1 MAWARDKNGRE
12 FWLDESGVLP
22 PMAREELDKPMPLP
36 DWPGGARRH
45 QPGVKVPEGFELMDA
60 PSGARDGGRAAE
72 RSLHGGP
79 TDVAGRGMLPAQGP
93 RQAETPFADSM
104 ILPEVRRPVELPP
117 ETVEATR
124 LPPVVEG
131 VTMRRGAPGSGDFGE
146 RADLTPTVFRR
157 DTPMSMRDAA
167 AAGLFESRVPKGV
180 SMDPSDAYRAGLID
194 VYAGRGAPQGV
205 PEATARGLVYAVP
218 LNREGPQDMTAANR
232 INATPGK
239 RAFDMEMRSEDAAAM
254 RQGFRAESG
263 ARQAAAAMRATGRV
277 GASRD
282 IVAKILGE
290 EQADAASDRRMRE
303 ARVTPQV
310 RDGVAYDPL
319 TGRSA
324 EVQRGG
330 GAVRP
335 TKWEEYTPKELGDM
349 VNDAVRSMMPEGDS
363 AAFKMALLTA
373 KTDEEKQEVYRKFQA
388 RPTPAQ
394 QLIMDTALAELEKR
408 GGAKPQGGGAGG
420 GGAVYKPG
428 MFGKR

>member
-1 MAWARDKNGRE
+1 
-12 FWLDESGVLP
+12 
-22 PMAREELDKPMPLP
+22 MAREELDKPMPLP

-45 QPGVKVPEGFELMDA
+45 TPGVKVPEGFELMDA
-60 PSGARDGGRAAE
+60 PAGARDGGRAAA

-117 ETVEATR
+117 VTVEATR

-157 DTPMSMRDAA
+157 DTPM
-167 AAGLFESRVPKGV
+167 
-180 SMDPSDAYRAGLID
+180 
-194 VYAGRGAPQGV
+194 GV

-232 INATPGK
+232 INATPGM

-254 RQGFRAESG
+254 RQGFRAESE
-263 ARQAAAAMRATGRV
+263 ARRAAAAMRATGRV

-290 EQADAASDRRMRE
+290 EQADAASRRRMRE

-330 GAVRP
+330 GAARP

-428 MFGKR
+428 MFVKR

>member
-1 MAWARDKNGRE
+1 
-12 FWLDESGVLP
+12 
-22 PMAREELDKPMPLP
+22 MAREELDRPMPLP
-36 DWPGGARRH
+36 DWVQERNRRN
-45 QPGVKVPEGFELMDA
+45 PPVVKVPEGFELMDA
-60 PSGARDGGRAAE
+60 PSVARDGGRAAE

-79 TDVAGRGMLPAQGP
+79 TDVAGRGMLPAPGP
-93 RQAETPFADSM
+93 RM
-104 ILPEVRRPVELPP
+104 PVSLPP

-157 DTPMSMRDAA
+157 DTPM
-167 AAGLFESRVPKGV
+167 
-180 SMDPSDAYRAGLID
+180 
-194 VYAGRGAPQGV
+194 GV

-232 INATPGK
+232 INATPGM

-263 ARQAAAAMRATGRV
+263 ARHAAAAMRATGRV

-319 TGRSA
+319 TGKSA

-363 AAFKMALLTA
+363 AAFKTALLTA

>member
-157 DTPMSMRDAA
+157 DTPM
-167 AAGLFESRVPKGV
+167 
-180 SMDPSDAYRAGLID
+180 
-194 VYAGRGAPQGV
+194 GV
-205 PEATARGLVYAVP
+205 PEAMARGLVYAVP

-232 INATPGK
+232 INATPGM

-263 ARQAAAAMRATGRV
+263 ARHAAAAMRATGRV

-290 EQADAASDRRMRE
+290 EQADAASGRRMRE

-330 GAVRP
+330 GAARP

-408 GGAKPQGGGAGG
+408 GGAKPQGESPQKNEKPTAKKVFSEGQKGQFNGKNYIYKGGKWVAI
-420 GGAVYKPG
+420 
-428 MFGKR
+428 

>member
-1 MAWARDKNGRE
+1 MAWARDKNGKE
-12 FWLDESGVLP
+12 VWLDESGVLP
-22 PMAREELDKPMPLP
+22 PMAREELDRPMPLP

-45 QPGVKVPEGFELMDA
+45 QPGVKVPEGLAEVY
-60 PSGARDGGRAAE
+60 RAAE

-93 RQAETPFADSM
+93 RMPAVAAGVSRGGAEARSLHGGPTDIAGMGAQVAGPLRSAAASPFAESFFFPDV
-104 ILPEVRRPVELPP
+104 VRPAVSLSPVV
-117 ETVEATR
+117 VEASR

-157 DTPMSMRDAA
+157 DTPM
-167 AAGLFESRVPKGV
+167 GV
-180 SMDPSDAYRAGLID
+180 EEATGKGLI
-194 VYAGRGAPQGV
+194 
-205 PEATARGLVYAVP
+205 YAVP
-218 LNREGPQDMTAANR
+218 LNREGPQDMTAASR
-232 INATPGK
+232 INATPGM
-239 RAFDMEMRSEDAAAM
+239 RAFDQEMRSEGALAM
-254 RQGFRAESG
+254 RERWQRESA
-263 ARQAAAAMRATGRV
+263 ARAAAAEMRATGRV
-277 GASRD
+277 GASKD
-282 IVAKILGE
+282 IVAHILGE
-290 EQADAASDRRMRE
+290 READAASARRMRE

-319 TGRSA
+319 TGKSA

-363 AAFKMALLTA
+363 AAFKMALLAA
-373 KTDEEKQEVYRKFQA
+373 KTDEERQEVYRKFQA

-428 MFGKR
+428 MFSKR

>member
-1 MAWARDKNGRE
+1 MAWARDKNGKE
-12 FWLDESGVLP
+12 VWLDESGVLP
-22 PMAREELDKPMPLP
+22 PMAREELDRPMPLP
-36 DWPGGARRH
+36 DWVQERNRRNP
-45 QPGVKVPEGFELMDA
+45 PGVKVPEGFELMDA
-60 PSGARDGGRAAE
+60 PAGVRDGGRAAE

-79 TDVAGRGMLPAQGP
+79 TDVAGRGMLPAPGP
-93 RQAETPFADSM
+93 RM
-104 ILPEVRRPVELPP
+104 PVSLPP
-117 ETVEATR
+117 VTVEATR

-157 DTPMSMRDAA
+157 DTPM
-167 AAGLFESRVPKGV
+167 GV
-180 SMDPSDAYRAGLID
+180 EEATGKGLI
-194 VYAGRGAPQGV
+194 
-205 PEATARGLVYAVP
+205 YAVP

-232 INATPGK
+232 INATPGM

-254 RQGFRAESG
+254 REQWRRESA
-263 ARQAAAAMRATGRV
+263 ARAAAAEMRAAGRV
-277 GASRD
+277 GASKD
-282 IVAKILGE
+282 IVAHILGE
-290 EQADAASDRRMRE
+290 REAEAASGRRMRE

-319 TGRSA
+319 TGESA
-324 EVQRGG
+324 VVQRGG

-363 AAFKMALLTA
+363 AAFKTALWAA
-373 KTDEEKQEVYRKFQA
+373 KTDEERQEVYRKFQA

-394 QLIMDTALAELEKR
+394 QLILDTALAELEKR